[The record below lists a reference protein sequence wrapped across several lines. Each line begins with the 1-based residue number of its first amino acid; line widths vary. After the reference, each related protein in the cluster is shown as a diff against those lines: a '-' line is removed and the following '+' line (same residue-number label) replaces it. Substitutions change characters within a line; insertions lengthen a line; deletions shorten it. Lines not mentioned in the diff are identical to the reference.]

1 MLQTRAQILVRGTV
15 PHRDRYED
23 VHGVEDSDVPLD
35 FCLTLSDKLQREG
48 CQ

>member
-15 PHRDRYED
+15 ALRDRYED
-23 VHGVEDSDVPLD
+23 VHGVEDSDMPFN
-35 FCLTLSDKLQREG
+35 FCLTLSDKLQSEG